1 MLYTIHK
8 NTIFSEKSG
17 GLTLNEIKWLGED
30 NTLGQDIWR
39 KKYKYNNETF
49 KEWLTRVSN
58 GKEELKEAIKNKE
71 FIFAGRILA
80 NRGLDKLGRKI
91 TYSNCYV
98 LTPPEDNLESIFET
112 AKNLARTFSYGGGCG
127 IDISNLRPSGAR
139 VNNSAKETTGAVSFM
154 DLYNLTT
161 EIIGQNGRRGA
172 LMLSISVDHPD
183 VQTFIK
189 IKEDLSKVQK
199 ANISVRMNDEFMEKV
214 KKDEMYTLRF
224 EVKDTDEVIEREI
237 KARELFKELA
247 RQNWNY
253 AEPGMLFWDRISNW
267 NLLSEDEE
275 FEFAG
280 TNPCAEEPLPAG
292 GSCLLGSLILPTF
305 IDGETNEF
313 NYERLKKAVRIGVR
327 GLNEVLDEGLPLH
340 PLKEQRDS
348 VADWRQIGLGI
359 LGVGDLLI
367 RLGIRYGSNEAVEFC
382 DNLGKVIITEALKES
397 AMLSKE
403 NGVYPKFDLETILK
417 SPFLIE
423 NSDEEVIELI
433 KKYGLRN
440 SQLLTIAPT
449 GSIGTMLQ
457 ISTGIEPNFAFSYTR
472 KTESLHGEDVFYE
485 VFAPI
490 AKNYMEKNNIESSE
504 DLPDFFVTAQNLD
517 PIERLNM
524 QAAWQNRIDASI
536 SSTVN
541 LINKTTVEEVENI
554 YLKAWELGLK
564 GVTVYRSGC
573 AREGI
578 LTIDADKK
586 EEKLELPRGEMK
598 AIVED
603 TIYYPKNLRIGCG
616 KLKVMI
622 GYSPSENKIQDLY
635 VIRSGSGGC
644 EKNIQAVAIF
654 MSGMLRL
661 GGNLF
666 MVEKAIEGI
675 SGCPAF
681 ASGNAK
687 GLQLSKGN
695 TCPLAIL
702 NIVKEFEKEMGLN
715 DYEKA
720 QVLIKKKEETIIE
733 KEYETKISETKIEAA
748 CPECGEPLEIS
759 GGCYSCR
766 ACGYSKCD

>member
-1 MLYTIHK
+1 M
-8 NTIFSEKSG
+8 
-17 GLTLNEIKWLGED
+17 KWLGEE
-30 NTLGQDIWR
+30 NVLGQDIWK
-39 KKYKYNNETF
+39 KKYKYSDETF
-49 KEWLTRVSN
+49 KEWLERIS
-58 GKEELKEAIKNKE
+58 GGDLLLKEAIINKE

-80 NRGLDKLGRKI
+80 NRGIHKLGRKI

-127 IDISNLRPSGAR
+127 IDISNLRPRGTK
-139 VNNSAKETTGAVSFM
+139 VNNSAMETTGAVSFM

-172 LMLSISVDHPD
+172 LMLSLSIDHPD
-183 VQTFIK
+183 ICDFIK
-189 IKEDLSKVQK
+189 IKADLSKVQK
-199 ANISVRMNDEFMEKV
+199 ANISVRMTDEFMEKV
-214 KKDEMYTLRF
+214 KKDKFFTLKF
-224 EVKDTDEVIEREI
+224 KVLDTDQIVEKKIR
-237 KARELFKELA
+237 ARELFKELA

-253 AEPGMLFWDRISNW
+253 AEPGMLFWDKISNW
-267 NLLSEDEE
+267 SLLSEDEN

-292 GSCLLGSLILPTF
+292 GSCLLGSLILPSF
-305 IDGETNEF
+305 FNEKKDEF
-313 NYERLKKAVRIGVR
+313 NFEKLKKAVRIGVR
-327 GLNEVLDEGLPLH
+327 ALNNVLDEGLPLH
-340 PLKEQRDS
+340 PLKEQRES

-359 LGVGDLLI
+359 LGLGDLLI
-367 RLGIRYGSNEAVEFC
+367 QLELKYGSPESIEFC
-382 DNLGKVIITEALKES
+382 DILGKIIINEALKES
-397 AMLSKE
+397 ALLAREEGS
-403 NGVYPKFDLETILK
+403 YPNFDLEIVLK

-423 NSDEEVIELI
+423 NSNEEVIELI

-490 AKNYMEKNNIESSE
+490 AKEYMKKNDIKNVK

-517 PIERLNM
+517 PIKRLEL
-524 QAAWQNRIDASI
+524 QGVWQNRIDASI
-536 SSTVN
+536 SSTIN
-541 LINKTTVEEVENI
+541 LINKTTTEEVENI

-564 GVTVYRSGC
+564 GITVYRSGC

-578 LTIDADKK
+578 LTLENHLKK
-586 EEKLELPRGEMK
+586 ESLELPRGK
-598 AIVED
+598 LKSITED

-666 MVEKAIEGI
+666 MLEKSIEGI

-681 ASGNAK
+681 ARGNALAK
-687 GLQLSKGN
+687 KLSKGD

-702 NIVKEFEKEMGLN
+702 NILKEFETEMGLK
-715 DYEKA
+715 DYEVA
-720 QVLIKKKEETIIE
+720 QVLIKEKEE
-733 KEYETKISETKIEAA
+733 KLNKKIDKIHIYNAT
-748 CPECGEPLEIS
+748 CPDCDEILEIS

>member
-1 MLYTIHK
+1 
-8 NTIFSEKSG
+8 
-17 GLTLNEIKWLGED
+17 LNEVKWLGEE
-30 NTLGQDIWR
+30 NILGQDIWR
-39 KKYKYNNETF
+39 KKYKYDSETF
-49 KEWLTRVSN
+49 KEWLERISN
-58 GKEELKEAIKNKE
+58 GDSLLKEAIVNKE

-80 NRGLDKLGRKI
+80 NRGLHKLGRKI

-112 AKNLARTFSYGGGCG
+112 AKKLARTFSYGGGCG
-127 IDISNLRPSGAR
+127 IDISNLRPRGTV
-139 VNNSAKETTGAVSFM
+139 VNNSAMETTGSVSFM

-172 LMLSISVDHPD
+172 LMLSLSIDHPD
-183 VQTFIK
+183 IQDFIG
-189 IKEDLSKVQK
+189 IKGDLSKVQK
-199 ANISVRMNDEFMEKV
+199 ANISVRMTDEFMEKV
-214 KKDEMYTLRF
+214 KNDELFQLKF
-224 EVKDTDEVIEREI
+224 EVIDTDEVLKKEV

-267 NLLSEDEE
+267 NLLSEDEN

-292 GSCLLGSLILPTF
+292 GSCLLGSLILPSF
-305 IDGETNEF
+305 LNEEKDGF
-313 NYERLKKAVRIGVR
+313 DFDRLKKAVRIGVR
-327 GLNEVLDEGLPLH
+327 ALNNVLDEGLPLH

-367 RLGIRYGSNEAVEFC
+367 KLNIRYGSPESIEFC
-382 DNLGKVIITEALKES
+382 DSLSKVIITEALKES
-397 AMLSKE
+397 ALLAKE
-403 NGVYPKFDLETILK
+403 SGSYPNFDLETILS

-457 ISTGIEPNFAFSYTR
+457 MSTGIEPNFAFSYTR

-490 AKNYMEKNNIESSE
+490 AKEYMEENEIENVE
-504 DLPDFFVTAQNLD
+504 DLPESFITSQNLD
-517 PIERLNM
+517 PIERLEM
-524 QAAWQNRIDASI
+524 QAVWQNRIDASI

-541 LINKTTVEEVENI
+541 LINKTTIEEVENI

-578 LTIDADKK
+578 LTLENSDV
-586 EEKLELPRGEMK
+586 EENQELSRGDLK
-598 AIVED
+598 SIAED

-616 KLKVMI
+616 KLRVMI

-666 MVEKAIEGI
+666 MLENSIEGI

-681 ASGNAK
+681 ARGNAVGK
-687 GLQLSKGN
+687 KLSKGD

-702 NIVKEFEKEMGLN
+702 NILKEFESEMGLK
-715 DYEKA
+715 DFEKA
-720 QVLIKKKEETIIE
+720 QTFMKQKEKKFNEEIDE
-733 KEYETKISETKIEAA
+733 FPNNEAT
-748 CPECGEPLEIS
+748 CPDCGEKLEVS

>member
-1 MLYTIHK
+1 M
-8 NTIFSEKSG
+8 
-17 GLTLNEIKWLGED
+17 NEVKWLGEE
-30 NTLGQDIWR
+30 NILGQDIWR
-39 KKYKYNNETF
+39 KKYKYDSETF
-49 KEWLTRVSN
+49 KEWLERISN
-58 GKEELKEAIKNKE
+58 GDSLLKEAIVNKE

-80 NRGLDKLGRKI
+80 NRGLHKLGRKI

-112 AKNLARTFSYGGGCG
+112 AKKLARTFSYGGGCG
-127 IDISNLRPSGAR
+127 IDISNLRPRGTV
-139 VNNSAKETTGAVSFM
+139 VNNSAMETTGSVSFM

-172 LMLSISVDHPD
+172 LMLSLSIDHPD
-183 VQTFIK
+183 IQDFIG
-189 IKEDLSKVQK
+189 IKGDLSKVQK
-199 ANISVRMNDEFMEKV
+199 ANISVRMTDEFMEKV
-214 KKDEMYTLRF
+214 KNDELFQLKF
-224 EVKDTDEVIEREI
+224 EVIDTDEVLKKEV

-267 NLLSEDEE
+267 NLLSEDEN

-292 GSCLLGSLILPTF
+292 GSCLLGSLILPSF
-305 IDGETNEF
+305 LNEEKDGF
-313 NYERLKKAVRIGVR
+313 DFDRLKKAVRIGVR
-327 GLNEVLDEGLPLH
+327 ALNNVLDEGLPLH

-367 RLGIRYGSNEAVEFC
+367 KLNIRYGSPESIEFC
-382 DNLGKVIITEALKES
+382 DSLSKVIITEALKES
-397 AMLSKE
+397 ALLAKE
-403 NGVYPKFDLETILK
+403 SGSYPNFDLETILS

-457 ISTGIEPNFAFSYTR
+457 MSTGIEPNFAFSYTR

-490 AKNYMEKNNIESSE
+490 AKEYMEENEIENVE
-504 DLPDFFVTAQNLD
+504 DLPESFITSQNLD
-517 PIERLNM
+517 PIERLEM
-524 QAAWQNRIDASI
+524 QAVWQNRIDASI

-541 LINKTTVEEVENI
+541 LINKTTIEEVENI

-578 LTIDADKK
+578 LTLENSDV
-586 EEKLELPRGEMK
+586 EENQELSRGDLK
-598 AIVED
+598 SIAED

-616 KLKVMI
+616 KLRVMI

-666 MVEKAIEGI
+666 MLENSIEGI

-681 ASGNAK
+681 ARGNAVGK
-687 GLQLSKGN
+687 KLSKGD

-702 NIVKEFEKEMGLN
+702 NILKEFESEMGLK
-715 DYEKA
+715 DFEKA
-720 QVLIKKKEETIIE
+720 QTFMKQKEKKFNEEIDE
-733 KEYETKISETKIEAA
+733 FPNNEAT
-748 CPECGEPLEIS
+748 CPDCGEKLEVS

>member
-1 MLYTIHK
+1 M
-8 NTIFSEKSG
+8 
-17 GLTLNEIKWLGED
+17 NEVKWLGEE
-30 NTLGQDIWR
+30 NILGQDIWR
-39 KKYKYNNETF
+39 KKYKYNDETF
-49 KEWLTRVSN
+49 KEWLERISN
-58 GKEELKEAIKNKE
+58 GDLSLKEAIINKE

-80 NRGLDKLGRKI
+80 NRGLHKLGRKI

-112 AKNLARTFSYGGGCG
+112 AKKLARTFSYGGGCG
-127 IDISNLRPSGAR
+127 IDISNLRPRGSV
-139 VNNSAKETTGAVSFM
+139 VNNSAMETTGSVSFM

-172 LMLSISVDHPD
+172 LMLSLSIDHPD
-183 VQTFIK
+183 IQDFIGVK
-189 IKEDLSKVQK
+189 GDLSKVQK
-199 ANISVRMNDEFMEKV
+199 ANISIRMTDEFMEKV
-214 KKDEMYTLRF
+214 KKDELFTLKF
-224 EVKDTDEVIEREI
+224 EVLDTDQIVQIVKKEVRA
-237 KARELFKELA
+237 KKLFKELA

-267 NLLSEDEE
+267 NLLSEDEN

-292 GSCLLGSLILPTF
+292 GSCLLGSLILPSF
-305 IDGETNEF
+305 LNETKDEF
-313 NYERLKKAVRIGVR
+313 DFDRLKKAVRIGVKS
-327 GLNEVLDEGLPLH
+327 LNNVLDEGLPLH
-340 PLKEQRDS
+340 PLKEQRES

-359 LGVGDLLI
+359 LGLGDLLI
-367 RLGIRYGSNEAVEFC
+367 QLDLRYGSPESIEFC
-382 DNLGKVIITEALKES
+382 DTLSKIIIIEALKES
-397 AMLSKE
+397 ALLAKE
-403 NGVYPKFDLETILK
+403 SGTYPNFNLEATLK

-423 NSDEEVIELI
+423 NSNEEVIELI
-433 KKYGLRN
+433 KKDGLRN

-457 ISTGIEPNFAFSYTR
+457 MSTGIEPNFAFSYTR

-485 VFAPI
+485 VVSPI
-490 AKNYMEKNNIESSE
+490 AKEYMEEYDIESID
-504 DLPDFFVTAQNLD
+504 DLPEFFITAQNLD
-517 PIERLNM
+517 PIERLKM
-524 QAAWQNRIDASI
+524 QAIWQNRIDASI

-541 LINKTTVEEVENI
+541 LINKTTIEEVENI

-578 LTIDADKK
+578 LTLKN
-586 EEKLELPRGEMK
+586 EEEEETTELSRGELK
-598 AIVED
+598 SIVED

-622 GYSPSENKIQDLY
+622 GYSPSENMIQDLY

-666 MVEKAIEGI
+666 MLEKSIEGI

-681 ASGNAK
+681 ARGNAIGK
-687 GLQLSKGN
+687 KLSKGD

-702 NIVKEFEKEMGLN
+702 NTLKEFETEMGLKN
-715 DYEKA
+715 FEKA
-720 QVLIKKKEETIIE
+720 QAFIKQKEEKFNESIDEIHIH
-733 KEYETKISETKIEAA
+733 KAI
-748 CPECGEPLEIS
+748 CPDCGELLEIS

>member
-1 MLYTIHK
+1 
-8 NTIFSEKSG
+8 
-17 GLTLNEIKWLGED
+17 LNEVKWLGEE
-30 NTLGQDIWR
+30 NILGQDIWR
-39 KKYKYNNETF
+39 KKYKYNDETF
-49 KEWLTRVSN
+49 KEWLERISN
-58 GKEELKEAIKNKE
+58 GDLSLKEAIINKE

-80 NRGLDKLGRKI
+80 NRGLHKLGRKI

-112 AKNLARTFSYGGGCG
+112 AKKLARTFSYGGGCG
-127 IDISNLRPSGAR
+127 IDISNLRPRGSV
-139 VNNSAKETTGAVSFM
+139 VNNSAMETTGSVSFM

-172 LMLSISVDHPD
+172 LMLSLSIDHPD
-183 VQTFIK
+183 IQDFIGVK
-189 IKEDLSKVQK
+189 GDLSKVQK
-199 ANISVRMNDEFMEKV
+199 ANISIRMTDEFMEKV
-214 KKDEMYTLRF
+214 KKDELFTLKF
-224 EVKDTDEVIEREI
+224 EVLDTDQIVQIVKKEVRA
-237 KARELFKELA
+237 KKLFKELA

-267 NLLSEDEE
+267 NLLSEDEN

-292 GSCLLGSLILPTF
+292 GSCLLGSLILPSF
-305 IDGETNEF
+305 LNETKDEF
-313 NYERLKKAVRIGVR
+313 DFDRLKKAVRIGVKS
-327 GLNEVLDEGLPLH
+327 LNNVLDEGLPLH
-340 PLKEQRDS
+340 PLKEQRES

-359 LGVGDLLI
+359 LGLGDLLI
-367 RLGIRYGSNEAVEFC
+367 QLDLRYGSPESIEFC
-382 DNLGKVIITEALKES
+382 DTLSKIIIIEALKES
-397 AMLSKE
+397 ALLAKE
-403 NGVYPKFDLETILK
+403 SGTYPNFNLEATLK

-423 NSDEEVIELI
+423 NSNEEVIELI
-433 KKYGLRN
+433 KKDGLRN

-457 ISTGIEPNFAFSYTR
+457 MSTGIEPNFAFSYTR

-485 VFAPI
+485 VVSPI
-490 AKNYMEKNNIESSE
+490 AKEYMEEYDIESID
-504 DLPDFFVTAQNLD
+504 DLPEFFITAQNLD
-517 PIERLNM
+517 PIERLKM
-524 QAAWQNRIDASI
+524 QAIWQNRIDASI

-541 LINKTTVEEVENI
+541 LINKTTIEEVENI

-578 LTIDADKK
+578 LTLKN
-586 EEKLELPRGEMK
+586 EEEEETTELSRGELK
-598 AIVED
+598 SIVED

-622 GYSPSENKIQDLY
+622 GYSPSENMIQDLY

-666 MVEKAIEGI
+666 MLEKSIEGI

-681 ASGNAK
+681 ARGNAIGK
-687 GLQLSKGN
+687 KLSKGD

-702 NIVKEFEKEMGLN
+702 NTLKEFETEMGLKN
-715 DYEKA
+715 FEKA
-720 QVLIKKKEETIIE
+720 QAFIKQKEEKFNESIDEIHIH
-733 KEYETKISETKIEAA
+733 KAI
-748 CPECGEPLEIS
+748 CPDCGELLEIS

>member
-1 MLYTIHK
+1 M
-8 NTIFSEKSG
+8 
-17 GLTLNEIKWLGED
+17 NEVKWLGEE
-30 NTLGQDIWR
+30 NILGQDIWE
-39 KKYKYNNETF
+39 KKYKYTDETF
-49 KEWLTRVSN
+49 KEWLERISN
-58 GKEELKEAIKNKE
+58 GNLLLKDSIVNKE

-80 NRGLDKLGRKI
+80 NRGLHKLGRKI

-112 AKNLARTFSYGGGCG
+112 AKKLARTFSYGGGCG
-127 IDISNLRPSGAR
+127 IDISKLRPRGTV
-139 VNNSAKETTGAVSFM
+139 VNNSAMETTGSVSFM

-172 LMLSISVDHPD
+172 LMLSISIDHPD
-183 VQTFIK
+183 IQDFIG
-189 IKEDLSKVQK
+189 IKGDLSKVQK
-199 ANISVRMNDEFMEKV
+199 ANISVRMTDEFMEKV
-214 KKDEMYTLRF
+214 KKDELFKLKF
-224 EVKDTDEVIEREI
+224 EVIDTDEIMEKEVRA
-237 KARELFKELA
+237 KDLFKELA

-267 NLLSEDEE
+267 NLLSEDEN

-292 GSCLLGSLILPTF
+292 GSCLLGSLILPSF
-305 IDGETNEF
+305 FNKAKDEF
-313 NYERLKKAVRIGVR
+313 EFDRLKKAVRIGVR
-327 GLNEVLDEGLPLH
+327 ALNEVLDEGLPLH
-340 PLKEQRDS
+340 PLKEQRES

-367 RLGIRYGSNEAVEFC
+367 QMDLRYGSPESIEFC
-382 DNLGKVIITEALKES
+382 DGLGKIIITEALKES
-397 AMLSKE
+397 AYLAKE
-403 NGVYPKFDLETILK
+403 NGAYPNFNLETILK

-423 NSDEEVIELI
+423 NSDDEVIELI

-457 ISTGIEPNFAFSYTR
+457 MSTGIEPNFAFSYTR

-490 AKNYMEKNNIESSE
+490 AKQYMEKNDIESTE
-504 DLPDFFVTAQNLD
+504 DLPESFVTAQNLD
-517 PIERLNM
+517 PIERLQM
-524 QAAWQNRIDASI
+524 QATWQNRIDASI

-541 LINKTTVEEVENI
+541 LINKTTIEEVENI

-578 LTIDADKK
+578 LTLGNQ
-586 EEKLELPRGEMK
+586 EEKETLELPRGK
-598 AIVED
+598 LKSIAED

-622 GYSPSENKIQDLY
+622 GYSPSANKIQDLY

-666 MVEKAIEGI
+666 MLEKSIEGI

-681 ASGNAK
+681 ARGNAVGRK
-687 GLQLSKGN
+687 LSKGD

-702 NIVKEFEKEMGLN
+702 NILKEFESEMGLK
-715 DYEKA
+715 DYEAA
-720 QVLIKKKEETIIE
+720 QAFIKQKEEKFNE
-733 KEYETKISETKIEAA
+733 ETDEIFTHSTP
-748 CPECGEPLEIS
+748 CPECGEKLEVS

>member
-1 MLYTIHK
+1 M
-8 NTIFSEKSG
+8 
-17 GLTLNEIKWLGED
+17 NETKWLGEK
-30 NTLGQDIWR
+30 NILGQDIWK
-39 KKYKYNNETF
+39 KKYKYGDESF
-49 KEWLTRVSN
+49 RAWLDRVS
-58 GKEELKEAIKNKE
+58 GSDPLLKETIVNKE

-80 NRGLDKLGRKI
+80 NRGLHKLGRKI

-127 IDISNLRPSGAR
+127 IDISNLRPKGTK
-139 VNNSAKETTGAVSFM
+139 VNNSAMETTGSVSFM

-172 LMLSISVDHPD
+172 LMMSLSIDHPD
-183 VQTFIK
+183 ISDFIK
-189 IKEDLSKVQK
+189 IKGDLSKVQK
-199 ANISVRMNDEFMEKV
+199 ANISVRMTDDFMKKV
-214 KKDEMYTLRF
+214 KEDKLFSLKF
-224 EVKDTDEVIEREI
+224 EVLDTDQVVEKKIRA
-237 KARELFKELA
+237 KELFKELA

-253 AEPGMLFWDRISNW
+253 AEPGMLFWDRISSW
-267 NLLSEDEE
+267 NLLSEDEN

-292 GSCLLGSLILPTF
+292 GSCLLGSLILPSF
-305 IDGETNEF
+305 FNKDKNEF
-313 NYERLKKAVRIGVR
+313 DFEKLKKAVRIGVR
-327 GLNEVLDEGLPLH
+327 ALNDVLDEGLPLH
-340 PLKEQRDS
+340 PLKEQRES
-348 VADWRQIGLGI
+348 VTDWRQIGLGI
-359 LGVGDLLI
+359 LGLGDLLI
-367 RLGIRYGSNEAVEFC
+367 QLNLRYGSPESIEFS
-382 DNLGKVIITEALKES
+382 NTLGKTIIIEALKES
-397 AMLSKE
+397 SLLAKKYGS
-403 NGVYPKFDLETILK
+403 YPKFDSEVILK

-490 AKNYMEKNNIESSE
+490 AKEYMEKNNINNLR
-504 DLPDFFVTAQNLD
+504 DLPEFFVTAQNLD
-517 PIERLNM
+517 PIERLKM
-524 QAAWQNRIDASI
+524 QSVWQNRIDASI

-541 LINKTTVEEVENI
+541 LIKKTTTEEVENI

-578 LTIDADKK
+578 LTLENQK
-586 EEKLELPRGEMK
+586 EKEILELPRGK
-598 AIVED
+598 LKSIAED

-666 MVEKAIEGI
+666 MLEKSIEGI

-681 ASGNAK
+681 ARGNALGK
-687 GLQLSKGN
+687 KLSKGD

-702 NIVKEFEKEMGLN
+702 NILKEFEKELGLK
-715 DYEKA
+715 DYEAA
-720 QVLIKKKEETIIE
+720 QVLIKQKEEKLSE
-733 KEYETKISETKIEAA
+733 KNNEIDTHDAV
-748 CPECGEPLEIS
+748 CPDCGEILEIS

>member
-1 MLYTIHK
+1 M
-8 NTIFSEKSG
+8 
-17 GLTLNEIKWLGED
+17 NELKWLGED
-30 NTLGQDIWR
+30 NILGQDIWR
-39 KKYKYNNETF
+39 KKYKYNDETF
-49 KEWLTRVSN
+49 KEWLERIS
-58 GKEELKEAIKNKE
+58 GGDLLLKETIVNKE

-80 NRGLDKLGRKI
+80 NRGLHKLGRKI

-112 AKNLARTFSYGGGCG
+112 AKKLARTFSYGGGCG
-127 IDISNLRPSGAR
+127 IDISNLRPRGTT
-139 VNNSAKETTGAVSFM
+139 VNNSAMETTGSVSFM

-172 LMLSISVDHPD
+172 LMLSLSIDHPD
-183 VQTFIK
+183 IVDFIK
-189 IKEDLSKVQK
+189 IKGDLSKVQK
-199 ANISVRMNDEFMEKV
+199 ANISVRMTNEFMEKV
-214 KKDEMYTLRF
+214 KKNEMFTLKF
-224 EVKDTDEVIEREI
+224 EVLDTDQVVEKEVR
-237 KARELFKELA
+237 ARELFKELA

-267 NLLSEDEE
+267 NLLSEDEN

-292 GSCLLGSLILPTF
+292 GSCLLGSLILPSF
-305 IDGETNEF
+305 LDEDEF
-313 NYERLKKAVRIGVR
+313 DFERLKKAVRVGVKA
-327 GLNEVLDEGLPLH
+327 LNDVLDEGLPLH
-340 PLKEQRDS
+340 PLKEQRES

-359 LGVGDLLI
+359 LGLGDLLI
-367 RLGIRYGSNEAVEFC
+367 NLDLRYGSPESIEFC
-382 DNLGKVIITEALKES
+382 NNLSKVIITEALKES
-397 AMLSKE
+397 ALLAKE
-403 NGVYPKFDLETILK
+403 HGSYPNFDLEIILK

-423 NSDEEVIELI
+423 NSNEEVIELI

-485 VFAPI
+485 VFSPI
-490 AKNYMEKNNIESSE
+490 AKEYMENNNIQNVE
-504 DLPDFFVTAQNLD
+504 DLPESFVTAQNLD
-517 PIERLNM
+517 PIERLEM
-524 QAAWQNRIDASI
+524 QAVWQNRIDASI

-541 LINKTTVEEVENI
+541 LINKTTTEEVENI

-578 LTIDADKK
+578 LTLENENEK
-586 EEKLELPRGEMK
+586 EILELPRGK
-598 AIVED
+598 LKSIVED

-622 GYSPSENKIQDLY
+622 GYSPSENTIQDLY
-635 VIRSGSGGC
+635 VIRSGNGGC

-666 MVEKAIEGI
+666 MLEKSIEGI

-681 ASGNAK
+681 ARGNALGK
-687 GLQLSKGN
+687 KLSKGD

-702 NIVKEFEKEMGLN
+702 NILKEFETEMGLKN
-715 DYEKA
+715 YEAA
-720 QVLIKKKEETIIE
+720 QVLIKQKEDKLNEDVDVVDTHN
-733 KEYETKISETKIEAA
+733 AV
-748 CPECGEPLEIS
+748 CPDCGEKLEIS

>member
-1 MLYTIHK
+1 M
-8 NTIFSEKSG
+8 
-17 GLTLNEIKWLGED
+17 NEIKWLGEE
-30 NTLGQDIWR
+30 NILGQDIWR
-39 KKYKYNNETF
+39 KKYKYNDETF
-49 KEWLTRVSN
+49 KEWLERISN
-58 GKEELKEAIKNKE
+58 GDLLLREAIVNKE

-80 NRGLDKLGRKI
+80 NRGLHKLGRKI

-127 IDISNLRPSGAR
+127 IDISNLRPRGSM
-139 VNNSAKETTGAVSFM
+139 VNNSALETTGSVSFM

-172 LMLSISVDHPD
+172 LMLSLSIDHPD
-183 VQTFIK
+183 ICDFIK
-189 IKEDLSKVQK
+189 IKGDLSKVQK
-199 ANISVRMNDEFMEKV
+199 ANISVRMTDEFMEKV
-214 KKDEMYTLRF
+214 KKNELFTLKF
-224 EVKDTDEVIEREI
+224 EVLDTDEVVEKEVRA
-237 KARELFKELA
+237 KELFKELA

-267 NLLSEDEE
+267 NLLSEDEN

-292 GSCLLGSLILPTF
+292 GSCLLGSLILPSF
-305 IDGETNEF
+305 LNETKDEF
-313 NYERLKKAVRIGVR
+313 DFERLKKAVRIGIR
-327 GLNEVLDEGLPLH
+327 ALNDVLDEGLPLH
-340 PLKEQRDS
+340 PLKEQRES
-348 VADWRQIGLGI
+348 VADWRQIGLGV

-367 RLGIRYGSNEAVEFC
+367 QLDLRYGSPESIEFC
-382 DNLGKVIITEALKES
+382 DTLGKVIIIEALKES
-397 AMLSKE
+397 SLLAKE
-403 NGVYPKFDLETILK
+403 NGSYPEFNLETILK

-485 VFAPI
+485 VFSPI
-490 AKNYMEKNNIESSE
+490 AKEYMEMYDIQSVE
-504 DLPDFFVTAQNLD
+504 DLPKSFITAQNLD
-517 PIERLNM
+517 PVERLEM

-541 LINKTTVEEVENI
+541 LINKTTTEEVENI

-573 AREGI
+573 AREAI
-578 LTIDADKK
+578 LTLEEDAAG
-586 EEKLELPRGEMK
+586 EALELSRGK
-598 AIVED
+598 LKKIAED

-666 MVEKAIEGI
+666 MLEKSIEGI

-681 ASGNAK
+681 ARGNALGK
-687 GLQLSKGN
+687 KLSKGD

-702 NIVKEFEKEMGLN
+702 NTLKEFEDEIGLK
-715 DYEKA
+715 DYEIA
-720 QVLIKKKEETIIE
+720 QVFIKQKEEKLIE
-733 KEYETKISETKIEAA
+733 EMDELHRHEAI
-748 CPECGEPLEIS
+748 CPECGEKLEIS